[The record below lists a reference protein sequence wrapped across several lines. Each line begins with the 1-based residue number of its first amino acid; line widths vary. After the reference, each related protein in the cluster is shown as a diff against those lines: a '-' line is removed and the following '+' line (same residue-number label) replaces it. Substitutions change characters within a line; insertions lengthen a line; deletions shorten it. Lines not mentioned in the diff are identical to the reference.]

1 MWGAVI
7 GDIAGSRFVESTAR
21 YAHLAEDSV
30 RGFAVRGS
38 AVRGSAV
45 RGSAVRG
52 SAVRVSDSI
61 AADILDG

>member
-21 YAHLAEDSV
+21 YAHLVKES
-30 RGFAVRGS
+30 
-38 AVRGSAV
+38 
-45 RGSAVRG
+45 VRG